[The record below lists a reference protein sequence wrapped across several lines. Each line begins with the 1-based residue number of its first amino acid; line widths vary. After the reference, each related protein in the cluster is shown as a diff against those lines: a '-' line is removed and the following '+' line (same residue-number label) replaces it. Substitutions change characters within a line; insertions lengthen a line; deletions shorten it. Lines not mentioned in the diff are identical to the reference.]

1 MKISFKRLIPS
12 FFLLAILLVSLKK
25 YTEWDLSKKPSTGY
39 VEKTEFTV
47 SNKKNTE
54 NSTITIPPV
63 DGGTIN
69 QNISVSIEKND
80 TNMVTS
86 SSFDT
91 EENTEP
97 SAEDVIASHNDRWQ
111 DVMFDYASM
120 DDTYYD
126 MTYPLA
132 KIIYAEGGGQ
142 NDTCQQYIGYVVINR
157 IESKY
162 YPNTLKRVFFSGGY
176 APESQEKY
184 RDGNCSDR
192 AIENAKI
199 VVNNYY
205 NDTMPVSPALVYQSK
220 FSQGVN
226 QFKIDGEEFGYDE
239 RILNDL
245 EQQ

>member
-1 MKISFKRLIPS
+1 MKQNSKRLITS
-12 FFLLAILLVSLKK
+12 TFLLTSLLVCLR
-25 YTEWDLSKKPSTGY
+25 DP
-39 VEKTEFTV
+39 
-47 SNKKNTE
+47 NTCE
-54 NSTITIPPV
+54 IAVTAADGIQTTKSEDDVVKIKIPAV
-63 DGGTIN
+63 AGVTIN
-69 QNISVSIEKND
+69 NAQTVSIEKND

-86 SSFDT
+86 SSFDI

-111 DVMFDYASM
+111 DVRFDYASM
-120 DDTYYD
+120 EDIFYD

-142 NDTCQQYIGYVVINR
+142 SDECQQYIGYVVINR

-184 RDGNCSDR
+184 RNGECSDR

-220 FSQGVN
+220 FSHGIN
-226 QFKIDGEEFGYDE
+226 QFQIDGEEFGYSQ
-239 RILNDL
+239 RILRDL
-245 EQQ
+245 EQ

>member
-1 MKISFKRLIPS
+1 MQQKSKRLITS
-12 FFLLAILLVSLKK
+12 TFLLTSLLVCLRDPNTCEIAVKAADGIQT
-25 YTEWDLSKKPSTGY
+25 TESEDDVVKIKIPAVAGVTINN
-39 VEKTEFTV
+39 EKT
-47 SNKKNTE
+47 
-54 NSTITIPPV
+54 
-63 DGGTIN
+63 
-69 QNISVSIEKND
+69 VSIEKND

-86 SSFDT
+86 SSFDI

-97 SAEDVIASHNDRWQ
+97 SAEDIIASHNDRWQ
-111 DVMFDYASM
+111 DVRFDYASM
-120 DDTYYD
+120 EDIFYD

-142 NDTCQQYIGYVVINR
+142 SDECQQYIGYVVINR

-162 YPNTLKRVFFSGGY
+162 YPNTLKKVFFSGGY

-184 RDGNCSDR
+184 RNGECSDR

-220 FSQGVN
+220 FSQGIN
-226 QFKIDGEEFGYDE
+226 QFQIDGEEFGYSK
-239 RILNDL
+239 RIIRDL
-245 EQQ
+245 EQ

>member
-1 MKISFKRLIPS
+1 MQNNLMRLTTS
-12 FFLLAILLVSLKK
+12 SFLLTTLLVGSTCEVAAPTPIGSNQI
-25 YTEWDLSKKPSTGY
+25 TESEVQTNES
-39 VEKTEFTV
+39 
-47 SNKKNTE
+47 E
-54 NSTITIPPV
+54 NDIKIPPIAGV
-63 DGGTIN
+63 TLK
-69 QNISVSIEKND
+69 QAPSISVERND

-86 SSFDT
+86 SSFDI

-111 DVMFDYASM
+111 DVRFDYASM
-120 DDTYYD
+120 EDIFYD

-142 NDTCQQYIGYVVINR
+142 SDKCQQYIGYVVINR

-162 YPNTLKRVFFSGGY
+162 YPNTLKKVFFSGGY

-184 RDGNCSDR
+184 RNGECSDR

-220 FSQGVN
+220 FSQGIN
-226 QFKIDGEEFGYDE
+226 QFQMDGEEFGYSQ
-239 RILNDL
+239 RILRDL
-245 EQQ
+245 EQ

>member
-1 MKISFKRLIPS
+1 MQQKSKRLITS
-12 FFLLAILLVSLKK
+12 TFLLTSLLVCLRDPNTCEIAVKAADGIQT
-25 YTEWDLSKKPSTGY
+25 TESEDDVVKIKIPAVAGVTINN
-39 VEKTEFTV
+39 EKT
-47 SNKKNTE
+47 
-54 NSTITIPPV
+54 
-63 DGGTIN
+63 
-69 QNISVSIEKND
+69 VSIEKND

-86 SSFDT
+86 SSFDI

-97 SAEDVIASHNDRWQ
+97 SAEDIIASHNDRWQ
-111 DVMFDYASM
+111 DVRFDYASM
-120 DDTYYD
+120 EDIFYD

-142 NDTCQQYIGYVVINR
+142 SDECQQYIGYVVINR

-162 YPNTLKRVFFSGGY
+162 YPNTLKKVFFSGGY

-184 RDGNCSDR
+184 RNGECSDR

-220 FSQGVN
+220 FSQGIN
-226 QFKIDGEEFGYDE
+226 QFQIDGEEFGYSK
-239 RILNDL
+239 RILRDL
-245 EQQ
+245 EQ

>member
-1 MKISFKRLIPS
+1 MQQTLKRLIPS
-12 FFLLAILLVSLKK
+12 TFLLTSLLVCLKDPTACEIAVK
-25 YTEWDLSKKPSTGY
+25 AADGMQTTESEDNV
-39 VEKTEFTV
+39 VEIK
-47 SNKKNTE
+47 
-54 NSTITIPPV
+54 IPAV
-63 DGGTIN
+63 AGVTIN
-69 QNISVSIEKND
+69 NAQTVSIEKND

-86 SSFDT
+86 SET
-91 EENTEP
+91 EGNTEP

-111 DVMFDYASM
+111 DVRFDYASM
-120 DDTYYD
+120 EDIYYD

-142 NDTCQQYIGYVVINR
+142 SDKCQQYIGYVVINR
-157 IESKY
+157 MISNY
-162 YPNTLKRVFFSGGY
+162 YPNTLKDVFFSGGY

-184 RDGNCSDR
+184 RNGECSDR
-192 AIENAKI
+192 AIENAII

-205 NDTMPVSPALVYQSK
+205 NDAMPVSPALVYQSK

-226 QFKIDGEEFGYDE
+226 QFKIDGEEFGYDK

>member
-1 MKISFKRLIPS
+1 MKQNSKRLITS
-12 FFLLAILLVSLKK
+12 TFLLTSLLVCLRDPNTCEIAVTAADGIQT
-25 YTEWDLSKKPSTGY
+25 TES
-39 VEKTEFTV
+39 
-47 SNKKNTE
+47 E
-54 NSTITIPPV
+54 NDVVKIKIPAV
-63 DGGTIN
+63 AGVTIN
-69 QNISVSIEKND
+69 NAQTVSIEKND

-86 SSFDT
+86 SVDA
-91 EENTEP
+91 EEAPMP

-111 DVMFDYASM
+111 DVRFDYASM
-120 DDTYYD
+120 EDIYYD

-142 NDTCQQYIGYVVINR
+142 SDKCQQYIGYVVINR

-162 YPNTLKRVFFSGGY
+162 YPNTLKKVFFSGGY

-184 RDGNCSDR
+184 RDGKCSDR
-192 AIENAKI
+192 AIENARI
-199 VVNNYY
+199 VVNNYL
-205 NDTMPVSPALVYQSK
+205 NDTMPVSKALVYQSK

>member
-1 MKISFKRLIPS
+1 MQNNLMRLTTS
-12 FFLLAILLVSLKK
+12 SFLLTTLLVGSTCEVAAPTPIGSNQI
-25 YTEWDLSKKPSTGY
+25 TESEVQTNES
-39 VEKTEFTV
+39 
-47 SNKKNTE
+47 E
-54 NSTITIPPV
+54 NDIKIPPIAGV
-63 DGGTIN
+63 TLK
-69 QNISVSIEKND
+69 QAPSISVERND

-86 SSFDT
+86 SENDT
-91 EENTEP
+91 EKTAEP
-97 SAEDVIASHNDRWQ
+97 SREDLIASHNDRWQ
-111 DVMFDYASM
+111 DVRFDYASM

-126 MTYPLA
+126 ITYPLA

-142 NDTCQQYIGYVVINR
+142 SDMCQQYIGYVVINR

-184 RDGNCSDR
+184 RNGECSDR

-220 FSQGVN
+220 FSQGIN
-226 QFKIDGEEFGYDE
+226 QFQIDGEEFGYSQ
-239 RILNDL
+239 RILRDL
-245 EQQ
+245 KQ

>member
-1 MKISFKRLIPS
+1 MQNNLMRLTTS
-12 FFLLAILLVSLKK
+12 SFLLTTLLVGSTCEVAAPTPIGSNQI
-25 YTEWDLSKKPSTGY
+25 TESEVQTNES
-39 VEKTEFTV
+39 
-47 SNKKNTE
+47 E
-54 NSTITIPPV
+54 NDIKIPPIAGV
-63 DGGTIN
+63 TLK
-69 QNISVSIEKND
+69 QAPSISVERND

-86 SSFDT
+86 SSFDI

-111 DVMFDYASM
+111 DVRFDYASM
-120 DDTYYD
+120 EDIFYD

-142 NDTCQQYIGYVVINR
+142 SDKCQQYIGYVVINR

-162 YPNTLKRVFFSGGY
+162 YPNTLKKVFFSGGY

-184 RDGNCSDR
+184 RNGECSDR

-220 FSQGVN
+220 FSQGIN
-226 QFKIDGEEFGYDE
+226 QFQIDGEEFGYSQ
-239 RILNDL
+239 RILRDL
-245 EQQ
+245 EQ

>member
-1 MKISFKRLIPS
+1 MQQKSKRLITS
-12 FFLLAILLVSLKK
+12 TFLLTSLLVCLRDPNTCEIAVKAADGIQT
-25 YTEWDLSKKPSTGY
+25 TESEDDVVKIKIPAVAGVTINN
-39 VEKTEFTV
+39 EKT
-47 SNKKNTE
+47 
-54 NSTITIPPV
+54 
-63 DGGTIN
+63 
-69 QNISVSIEKND
+69 VSIEKND

-86 SSFDT
+86 SSFDI

-111 DVMFDYASM
+111 DVRFDYASM
-120 DDTYYD
+120 EDIFYD

-142 NDTCQQYIGYVVINR
+142 SDECQQYIGYVVINR

-184 RDGNCSDR
+184 RNGECSDR

-220 FSQGVN
+220 FSQGIN
-226 QFKIDGEEFGYDE
+226 QFQIDGEEFGYSQ
-239 RILNDL
+239 RILRDL
-245 EQQ
+245 EQ

>member
-1 MKISFKRLIPS
+1 MVYKLQNPEDDVVKIKIP
-12 FFLLAILLVSLKK
+12 AVA
-25 YTEWDLSKKPSTGY
+25 G
-39 VEKTEFTV
+39 V
-47 SNKKNTE
+47 
-54 NSTITIPPV
+54 
-63 DGGTIN
+63 TIN
-69 QNISVSIEKND
+69 NAKSVSIEKND

-86 SSFDT
+86 SVNT
-91 EENTEP
+91 EEDVEP
-97 SAEDVIASHNDRWQ
+97 SREDLIESHNDRWQ
-111 DVMFDYASM
+111 DVRFDYASM

-142 NDTCQQYIGYVVINR
+142 SDMCQQYIGYVVINR

-162 YPNTLKRVFFSGGY
+162 YPNTLKKVFFSGGY

-184 RDGNCSDR
+184 RNGECSDR

-220 FSQGVN
+220 FSQGIN
-226 QFKIDGEEFGYDE
+226 QFQIDGEEFGYSK
-239 RILNDL
+239 RIIRDL
-245 EQQ
+245 EQ

>member
-1 MKISFKRLIPS
+1 MQQNSKRLITS
-12 FFLLAILLVSLKK
+12 TFLLTSLLVCLRDPNTCEIAVTAADGIQT
-25 YTEWDLSKKPSTGY
+25 TESENDVVKIKIPAVAGVTINN
-39 VEKTEFTV
+39 EKT
-47 SNKKNTE
+47 
-54 NSTITIPPV
+54 
-63 DGGTIN
+63 
-69 QNISVSIEKND
+69 VSIEKND

-86 SSFDT
+86 SVNT

-111 DVMFDYASM
+111 DVSM

-142 NDTCQQYIGYVVINR
+142 SDKCQQYIGYVVINR
-157 IESKY
+157 MISNY
-162 YPNTLKRVFFSGGY
+162 YPNTLKDVFFSGGY

-184 RDGNCSDR
+184 RNGECSDR
-192 AIENAKI
+192 AIENAII
-199 VVNNYY
+199 VVKNYY
-205 NDTMPVSPALVYQSK
+205 NDAMPVSPALVYQSK

>member
-1 MKISFKRLIPS
+1 MQQHLKRLFS
-12 FFLLAILLVSLKK
+12 
-25 YTEWDLSKKPSTGY
+25 
-39 VEKTEFTV
+39 
-47 SNKKNTE
+47 
-54 NSTITIPPV
+54 STILFTGLMVCLTDQNACEVTAKSTNSIQTTKSKDNVVEIKIPAV
-63 DGGTIN
+63 AGVTIN
-69 QNISVSIEKND
+69 NARTVSIEKND

-86 SSFDT
+86 SVNT
-91 EENTEP
+91 EEDVEP
-97 SAEDVIASHNDRWQ
+97 SREDLIESHNDRWQ
-111 DVMFDYASM
+111 EVRFDYASM

-142 NDTCQQYIGYVVINR
+142 SDMCQQYIGYVVINR

-184 RDGNCSDR
+184 RNGECSDR

-199 VVNNYY
+199 VINNYY

-220 FSQGVN
+220 FSQGIN
-226 QFKIDGEEFGYDE
+226 QFQIDGEEFGYSQ
-239 RILNDL
+239 RILRDL
-245 EQQ
+245 EQ

>member
-1 MKISFKRLIPS
+1 MQQTLKRLIPS
-12 FFLLAILLVSLKK
+12 TFLLTSLLVCLKDPTACEIAVK
-25 YTEWDLSKKPSTGY
+25 AADGMQTTESEDNV
-39 VEKTEFTV
+39 VEIK
-47 SNKKNTE
+47 
-54 NSTITIPPV
+54 IPAV
-63 DGGTIN
+63 AGVTIN
-69 QNISVSIEKND
+69 NAQTVSIEKND

-86 SSFDT
+86 SET
-91 EENTEP
+91 EGNTEP

-111 DVMFDYASM
+111 DVIFDYASM
-120 DDTYYD
+120 EDIYYD

-142 NDTCQQYIGYVVINR
+142 SDKCQQYIGYVVINR
-157 IESKY
+157 MISNY
-162 YPNTLKRVFFSGGY
+162 YPNTLKDVFFSGGY

-184 RDGNCSDR
+184 RNGECSDR
-192 AIENAKI
+192 AIENAII

-205 NDTMPVSPALVYQSK
+205 NDAMPVSPALVYQSK

-226 QFKIDGEEFGYDE
+226 QFKIDGEEFGYDK

>member
-1 MKISFKRLIPS
+1 MQQKSKRLITS
-12 FFLLAILLVSLKK
+12 TFLLTSLLVCLRDPNTCEIAVKAADGIQT
-25 YTEWDLSKKPSTGY
+25 TESEDDVVKIKIPAVAGVTINN
-39 VEKTEFTV
+39 EKT
-47 SNKKNTE
+47 
-54 NSTITIPPV
+54 
-63 DGGTIN
+63 
-69 QNISVSIEKND
+69 VSIEKND

-86 SSFDT
+86 SSFDI

-97 SAEDVIASHNDRWQ
+97 SAEDIIASHNDRWQ
-111 DVMFDYASM
+111 DVRFDYASM
-120 DDTYYD
+120 EDIFYD

-142 NDTCQQYIGYVVINR
+142 SDECQQYIGYVVINR

-184 RDGNCSDR
+184 RNGECSDR

-220 FSQGVN
+220 FSQGIN
-226 QFKIDGEEFGYDE
+226 LFQIDGEEFGYSQ
-239 RILNDL
+239 RILRDL
-245 EQQ
+245 EQ

>member
-1 MKISFKRLIPS
+1 MQQKSKRLITS
-12 FFLLAILLVSLKK
+12 TFLLTSLLVCLRDPNTCEIAVKAADGIQT
-25 YTEWDLSKKPSTGY
+25 TESEDDVVKIK
-39 VEKTEFTV
+39 
-47 SNKKNTE
+47 
-54 NSTITIPPV
+54 IPAV
-63 DGGTIN
+63 AGVTIN
-69 QNISVSIEKND
+69 NAKSVSIEKND

-86 SSFDT
+86 SSFDI

-111 DVMFDYASM
+111 DVRFDYASM
-120 DDTYYD
+120 EDIFYD

-142 NDTCQQYIGYVVINR
+142 SDECQQYIGYVVINR

-184 RDGNCSDR
+184 RNGECSDR

-220 FSQGVN
+220 FSQGIN
-226 QFKIDGEEFGYDE
+226 QFQIDGEEFGYSQ
-239 RILNDL
+239 RILRDL
-245 EQQ
+245 EQ

>member
-1 MKISFKRLIPS
+1 MQQKSKRLITS
-12 FFLLAILLVSLKK
+12 TFLLTSLLVCLRDPNTCEIAVKAADGIQT
-25 YTEWDLSKKPSTGY
+25 TESEDDVVKIK
-39 VEKTEFTV
+39 
-47 SNKKNTE
+47 
-54 NSTITIPPV
+54 IPAV
-63 DGGTIN
+63 AGGTIN
-69 QNISVSIEKND
+69 NAKAVSIEKND

-86 SSFDT
+86 SSFDI

-111 DVMFDYASM
+111 DVRFDYASM
-120 DDTYYD
+120 EDIFYD

-142 NDTCQQYIGYVVINR
+142 SDECQQYIGYVVINR

-184 RDGNCSDR
+184 RNGECSDR

-220 FSQGVN
+220 FSQGIN
-226 QFKIDGEEFGYDE
+226 QFQIDGEEFGYSQ
-239 RILNDL
+239 RILRDL
-245 EQQ
+245 EQ

>member
-1 MKISFKRLIPS
+1 MQQTLKRLIPS
-12 FFLLAILLVSLKK
+12 TFLLTSLLVCLKDPTACEIAVK
-25 YTEWDLSKKPSTGY
+25 AADGMQTTESEDNV
-39 VEKTEFTV
+39 VEIK
-47 SNKKNTE
+47 
-54 NSTITIPPV
+54 IPAV
-63 DGGTIN
+63 AGVTIN
-69 QNISVSIEKND
+69 NAQTVSIEKND
-80 TNMVTS
+80 TNTVTS
-86 SSFDT
+86 SET
-91 EENTEP
+91 EGNTEP

-111 DVMFDYASM
+111 DVRFDYASM
-120 DDTYYD
+120 EDIYYD

-142 NDTCQQYIGYVVINR
+142 SDKCQQYIGYVVINR
-157 IESKY
+157 MISNY
-162 YPNTLKRVFFSGGY
+162 YPNTLKDVFFSGGY

-184 RDGNCSDR
+184 RNGECSDR
-192 AIENAKI
+192 AIENAII

-205 NDTMPVSPALVYQSK
+205 NDAMPVSPALVYQSK

>member
-1 MKISFKRLIPS
+1 MRLTTS
-12 FFLLAILLVSLKK
+12 SFLLTTLLVGSTCEVAAPTPIGSNQI
-25 YTEWDLSKKPSTGY
+25 TESEVQTNES
-39 VEKTEFTV
+39 
-47 SNKKNTE
+47 E
-54 NSTITIPPV
+54 NDIKIPPIAGV
-63 DGGTIN
+63 TLK
-69 QNISVSIEKND
+69 QAPSISVERND

-86 SSFDT
+86 SSFDI

-111 DVMFDYASM
+111 DVRFDYASM
-120 DDTYYD
+120 EDIFYD

-142 NDTCQQYIGYVVINR
+142 SDKCQQYIGYVVINR

-162 YPNTLKRVFFSGGY
+162 YPNTLKKVFFSGGY

-184 RDGNCSDR
+184 RNGECSDR

-220 FSQGVN
+220 FSQGIN
-226 QFKIDGEEFGYDE
+226 QFQIDGEEFGYSQ
-239 RILNDL
+239 RILRDL
-245 EQQ
+245 EQ

>member
-1 MKISFKRLIPS
+1 MKQDLKRLFS
-12 FFLLAILLVSLKK
+12 STFLLTSLLVCLRDPNTCEIAVKAADGIQT
-25 YTEWDLSKKPSTGY
+25 TESEDDVVKIKIPAVAGVTINN
-39 VEKTEFTV
+39 EKT
-47 SNKKNTE
+47 
-54 NSTITIPPV
+54 
-63 DGGTIN
+63 
-69 QNISVSIEKND
+69 VSIEKND

-86 SSFDT
+86 SSFDI

-111 DVMFDYASM
+111 DVRFDYASM
-120 DDTYYD
+120 EDIFYD

-142 NDTCQQYIGYVVINR
+142 SDECQQYIGYVVINR

-184 RDGNCSDR
+184 RNGECSDR

-220 FSQGVN
+220 FSQGIN
-226 QFKIDGEEFGYDE
+226 QFQIDGEEFGYSQ
-239 RILNDL
+239 RILRDL
-245 EQQ
+245 EQ